1 MDKLRILIAKGNT
14 SEALEFLMK
23 DKYGHSHQKEIL
35 ILNNRYNSI
44 KLQNIKG
51 VLKNED
57 YTLEVNKIN
66 SDLIDLIEQ
75 IDKNVQYP
83 GKKTNYKKHLIF
95 IPIIVVLGIAYF
107 YWSFKPDLEI
117 GFSGFKSPNN
127 YNILVFPFKNKASI
141 DIEDLLCMRLDQFK
155 VDNSIEIILDCQ
167 KIIDFDQVI
176 TYDLTKEIGR
186 RENAKFVLF
195 GSTYKETD
203 SINVNL
209 KYQSLLV
216 DSIKST
222 SGETNYYVRY
232 ESEIEKG
239 EITGI
244 IEEAILKTLHIFE
257 VNQFLDSIDLAIQRI
272 DSKIEN
278 SPIQGFLYSLRGN
291 LNIRADNFNQSKSD
305 YEKAIELSPL
315 NYIPYNNLGVMT
327 MLYFEDKSKML
338 YYFEK
343 AYELS
348 GGKESILQNIQAVKR
363 YIADKL
369 TPKEIKTK
377 IKPKIVEPILEED
390 KFKID
395 KVRAKNAFERGKENL
410 NRSKSIA
417 LKDFEEAV
425 KYDPENGIYSYYLGR
440 TYSEL
445 GKSKKAGEYFKNAIS
460 LGAKE
465 HFVFFDRANN
475 FSSLGMIDSAITN
488 YKLAL
493 EKVEKTTDKIVYKIK
508 LGDAYLKKRNRK
520 NAIKEFSDA
529 IDLGYTKAD
538 MYCKR
543 GKSYI
548 DYGDY
553 ESAIIDLNTAIEKD
567 PNNYEYYLER
577 SSAYYKL
584 GDMKKGDADIQKM
597 KKLQLKNK

>member
-1 MDKLRILIAKGNT
+1 MDKLRKLIAKGNT
-14 SEALEFLMK
+14 SEALEFLMN
-23 DKYGHSHQKEIL
+23 DEYGQSHQKEIL
-35 ILNNRYNSI
+35 ILNSRFNSI
-44 KLQNIKG
+44 KSQNIKG

-57 YTLEVNKIN
+57 YNLEINKIN
-66 SDLIDLIEQ
+66 NDIIDLIEQ
-75 IDKNVQYP
+75 IDKNVQHP
-83 GKKTNYKKHLIF
+83 IKRIKYKKHLILL
-95 IPIIVVLGIAYF
+95 PIIAVLGIAYF
-107 YWSFKPDLEI
+107 YWSSEPDLEV
-117 GFSGFKSPNN
+117 GLSGFKSPDN

-155 VDNSIEIILDCQ
+155 IDNSIEIILDCQ
-167 KIIDFDQVI
+167 KSMDFEEVI
-176 TYDLTKEIGR
+176 TYDLSKEIGNK
-186 RENAKFVLF
+186 ENAKFVLF
-195 GSTYKETD
+195 GSTYQETD

-239 EITGI
+239 EVTGI

-291 LNIRADNFNQSKSD
+291 LNIRTDRFDESKLD

-327 MLYFEDKSKML
+327 LLYFEDKSKML

-348 GGKESILQNIQAVKR
+348 GGKESILQNIQAAKR
-363 YIADKL
+363 YIEDKL
-369 TPKEIKTK
+369 TPKEKKTK
-377 IKPKIVEPILEED
+377 PKPNKVEPIIEED

-395 KVRAKNAFERGKENL
+395 KVRAKKAFERGKGNL
-410 NRSKSIA
+410 KRSKSIA

-425 KYDPENGIYSYYLGR
+425 KYDPENGTYSYYLGR

-445 GKSKKAGEYFKNAIS
+445 GKSEKAGEYFKNAVS

-475 FSSLGMIDSAITN
+475 FSKLGMIDSAITN

-508 LGDAYLKKRNRK
+508 LGDAYVKKRSRK

-529 IDLGYTKAD
+529 INLGYTKPD

-543 GKSYI
+543 GKAYI

-553 ESAIIDLNTAIEKD
+553 ESAISDLNTAIEKN

-584 GDMKKGDADIQKM
+584 GDMEKGDADIQKM

>member
-1 MDKLRILIAKGNT
+1 MDRLRTLIGKGNT
-14 SEALEFLMK
+14 PEALEFLMN
-23 DKYGHSHQKEIL
+23 DEYGHTHQKEIL

-57 YTLEVNKIN
+57 YNLEINKIN
-66 SDLIDLIEQ
+66 NDLLDLIEQ
-75 IDKNVQYP
+75 IEKNVQHP
-83 GKKTNYKKHLIF
+83 NWKVNYKKYLILL
-95 IPIIVVLGIAYF
+95 PVIIVLGIVYF
-107 YWSFKPDLEI
+107 HWSSKPDLEI
-117 GFSGFKSPNN
+117 GFAGFKSPDN

-141 DIEDLLCMRLDQFK
+141 EIEELLCMRLDQFK
-155 VDNSIEIILDCQ
+155 VDNSIDIILDCQ
-167 KIIDFDQVI
+167 KSMNFDKVI
-176 TYDLTKEIGR
+176 TYDLTKEVGN
-186 RENAKFVLF
+186 RENAKFVIF
-195 GSTYKETD
+195 GSTYKEMD

-239 EITGI
+239 EITGM
-244 IEEAILKTLHIFE
+244 IEEAILKTLHVFE

-272 DSKIEN
+272 DSKIET
-278 SPIQGFLYSLRGN
+278 SPIKGFLYSLRGN
-291 LNIRADNFNQSKSD
+291 LNIRADNYEQSKLD
-305 YEKAIELSPL
+305 YEKAIEFSPL
-315 NYIPYNNLGVMT
+315 NYIPYNNLGVLT
-327 MLYFEDKSKML
+327 MLYFEDKSMML

-348 GGKESILQNIQAVKR
+348 GGKESILQNIQSAKK

-369 TPKEIKTK
+369 TPKEKKQK
-377 IKPKIVEPILEED
+377 IEPKIVEPIIED
-390 KFKID
+390 EFKID
-395 KVRAKNAFERGKENL
+395 KVRAKKAFERGKENL
-410 NRSKSIA
+410 NKSTIRA

-445 GKSKKAGEYFKNAIS
+445 GKSKEAGEYFKNAVS
-460 LGAKE
+460 LGATE

-475 FSSLGMIDSAITN
+475 FSGLGMIDSAITN
-488 YKLAL
+488 YILAI

-508 LGDAYLKKRNRK
+508 LGDAYIKKRNRK

-529 IDLGYTKAD
+529 IELGYTKAD

-543 GKSYI
+543 GKAYI

-553 ESAIIDLNTAIEKD
+553 ESAISDLNIAIEKN

-584 GDMKKGDADIQKM
+584 GDIKKGDADVQKM
-597 KKLQLKNK
+597 KEVQLKNK